1 MNLKSADY
9 SEMNPYKI
17 DVTAM
22 MRKVYFEVSE
32 DGTTDFVIKLNEQN
46 NRHMQIK

>member
-17 DVTAM
+17 DVTAL
-22 MRKVYFEVSE
+22 MRKIYFEAPE
-32 DGTTDFVIKLNEQN
+32 EQL
-46 NRHMQIK
+46 IL